1 MTRFFRSPPRGARTP
16 FAVALSVLVSCLLL
30 TPAAVGEP
38 AESLQDE
45 RSHRHYVALG
55 DSFTAGP
62 LIPFPRLDPLGC
74 FRSTRNYPSVLRA
87 SLAVDSF
94 TDASCSGATTV
105 DLHEPQSVLAGR
117 NAPQLDALRPDT
129 DLVTLQ
135 IGGNDIGFSDI
146 VLTCAARSVTAPN
159 GNPCERHYTRDGGN
173 ELAERIEATA
183 PLIDRALAEITRRSP
198 LATVLVVGYQT
209 IVPSTE
215 GCFPRVPIARGDTAF
230 LDGVHQ
236 ALNAMLA
243 TAADRAGA
251 AYVDTYSA
259 SQGHDWC
266 QPKGVKWVEGVLPT
280 SPAFPVHPNE
290 LGMAAVADMIE
301 AELSARATDRATV
314 PMLG

>member
-1 MTRFFRSPPRGARTP
+1 MTRFFRSPPRGVRTP
-16 FAVALSVLVSCLLL
+16 LAVALSILFSGVLLA
-30 TPAAVGEP
+30 PAASAGTPDLVR
-38 AESLQDE
+38 DD
-45 RSHRHYVALG
+45 RSHHHYVALG

-62 LIPFPRLDPLGC
+62 LIPYPQLNPLGC
-74 FRSTRNYPSVLRA
+74 FRSTRNYPAVLRA
-87 SLAVDSF
+87 SLDVNSF

-105 DLHEPQSVLAGR
+105 DLHEPQNVLAGR

-146 VLTCAARSVTAPN
+146 VLTCATRSVTAPT
-159 GNPCERHYTRDGGN
+159 GNPCERHYTGGGGN
-173 ELAERIEATA
+173 ELLDRIEDTA
-183 PLIDRALAEITRRSP
+183 PLIDRALDEITHRSP
-198 LATVLVVGYQT
+198 SATVLVVGYQT
-209 IVPSTE
+209 IVPATG

-243 TAADRAGA
+243 SAADRAGA
-251 AYVDTYSA
+251 VFVDTYGA

-301 AELSARATDRATV
+301 AELSTRTTIPALD
-314 PMLG
+314 